1 MTLFI
6 VAVVVQS
13 LAILFDEFY
22 FHRKRGLP
30 KWEII
35 GHPIDTS
42 TVIACFLF
50 LAFAEKTPTTEVIY
64 YIMAGLSCLCVTK
77 DEWVHYKYCSAPEM
91 WLHAILFMMH
101 PLILFSA
108 VNIWETSRP
117 LFLGLSGG
125 IFIFLLYEI
134 IYWNYVLIR
143 AQVAQAQKNYARVK
157 QDDLYEYFSE

>member
-6 VAVVVQS
+6 TATVIQS

-42 TVIACFLF
+42 LVIACFLF
-50 LAFAEKTPTTEVIY
+50 LALAEKNPTNEIIY
-64 YIMAGLSCLCVTK
+64 YILATASCVCVTK
-77 DEWVHYKYCSAPEM
+77 DEWVHHKYCSGSEM
-91 WLHAILFMMH
+91 WLHAVLFMMH

-108 VNIWETSRP
+108 VNIWEDNQA

-125 IFIFLLYEI
+125 IFVFLLWEI
-134 IYWNYVLIR
+134 LYWNIVTFR
-143 AQVAQAQKNYARVK
+143 ARVAKANQQYRQIK
-157 QDDLYEYFSE
+157 QEDLYEYFSE